1 MILVMIAKEGTQAVT
16 ESNRRTVSASSPV
29 ISGVVQVG
37 PFLLCKLDVLGT
49 TAGWIPRVVFSR
61 RQGDN
66 YRSMISSHIGNLC
79 LAVNMVPMPDL
90 DCDHYQPV
98 I

>member
-49 TAGWIPRVVFSR
+49 TAG
-61 RQGDN
+61 
-66 YRSMISSHIGNLC
+66 
-79 LAVNMVPMPDL
+79 
-90 DCDHYQPV
+90 
-98 I
+98 